1 MPSKAVMILSV
12 GEMIKRKNHEVIIRA
27 LGKIKNPN
35 IYYVICGKGPLKDH
49 LKKIAC
55 EVGVE
60 DKVIFLGF
68 RQDIPELC
76 NTADISAFP
85 SKIEGLG
92 LAGIEVMAA
101 GVPLVSSN
109 VHGILDYVIDG
120 ETGYACD
127 PDDVEGF
134 AKAIDILASDSKL
147 RESMKTKCIEAVKP
161 FELNNALRVMWD
173 IYDEILR

>member
-1 MPSKAVMILSV
+1 MILSV
-12 GEMIKRKNHEVIIRA
+12 GEMIERKNHEVIIRA

-120 ETGYACD
+120 ETGYA
-127 PDDVEGF
+127 
-134 AKAIDILASDSKL
+134 KAIDILASDSKL